1 MNCHQCN
8 SLKISSTICDSEEI
22 SRCWG
27 CGFVVTKKVD
37 CPDHSDVKAQPK
49 QKQAK
54 RVKLRYLFPNPPNA
68 IDYWLWSHGTAAMSG
83 ANAMDAMKAE
93 K

>member
-1 MNCHQCN
+1 MNCHQCQ
-8 SLKISSTICDSEEI
+8 SLKISRVICDSKEI

-37 CPDHSDVKAQPK
+37 CPDYSEAKVKPK
-49 QKQAK
+49 QEQVK
-54 RVKLRYLFPNPPNA
+54 RRYLAPNPPNA

-83 ANAMDAMKAE
+83 ANAMKAE